1 MEEDVGPRW
10 AEVPS
15 LQFAQLATGITKNIS
30 YHQRTGAVNQHITLG

>member
-15 LQFAQLATGITKNIS
+15 LQFAQLVKTSVITKELA
-30 YHQRTGAVNQHITLG
+30 Q